1 MPIHAGACRMSWMY
15 WGVVGGII
23 SLVAVLLF
31 SILTI
36 YAGTK
41 GFSAGRKRLGVP
53 TKPEPLV
60 ERRAA

>member
-1 MPIHAGACRMSWMY
+1 MSWMY
-15 WGVVGGII
+15 WGIVGGII

-31 SILTI
+31 SILAI
-36 YAGTK
+36 YAG
-41 GFSAGRKRLGVP
+41 AKRPSSTSERLSIA